1 MDRAQPRL
9 LYPSI
14 ALAIVVF
21 SLSAILVRFA
31 DEAPGLAIA
40 VWRTWIAVLLLTPFM
55 LRQRQR
61 QPFAFSR
68 KDKWFILVA
77 GVLLGLHF
85 VTWIESIHHTSI
97 ASATVILSTTPVF
110 VAIGGFL
117 FLKERFKLSTSV
129 GILLALVGS
138 VVIAWSDFTTAANTG
153 DHPYFGN
160 SLALMAALTMGAYM
174 LVGRAARKGISWLYY
189 VYPLYVVAA
198 STTLVCALL
207 LRIPLFG
214 YSPLV
219 YGLCALMA
227 IGPQIIG
234 HGSFNFALR
243 YVSPTILA
251 LLSLL
256 EPIGASIIA
265 AMLFGEIPTPLA
277 LGGMVLV
284 LLAVAYILWFRRSQS
299 T

>member
-138 VVIAWSDFTTAANTG
+138 VVIAWSDFTTAANT
-153 DHPYFGN
+153 PLLWEQFGAHGSVN
-160 SLALMAALTMGAYM
+160 YGRLHVGWPGCPQGHLVAVLCISTLCSRCVHNLGLCPLAPHTALRIFAFGLWPLRTHGN
-174 LVGRAARKGISWLYY
+174 RAADHRTW
-189 VYPLYVVAA
+189 VVQFCT
-198 STTLVCALL
+198 S
-207 LRIPLFG
+207 LRIAHH
-214 YSPLV
+214 SRT
-219 YGLCALMA
+219 A
-227 IGPQIIG
+227 
-234 HGSFNFALR
+234 
-243 YVSPTILA
+243 
-251 LLSLL
+251 
-256 EPIGASIIA
+256 
-265 AMLFGEIPTPLA
+265 
-277 LGGMVLV
+277 
-284 LLAVAYILWFRRSQS
+284 
-299 T
+299 